1 MLTNQARQSEART
14 PLNQWVELWS
24 PRLSTTKD
32 ETGADI
38 DKEGKVAAF
47 WANVS
52 RTRAT
57 ETTEVGRTVP
67 FAYYKII
74 IHWRDDIDEA
84 MYLKYQ
90 GKELEINSII
100 DLQERHMYLELQ
112 CTERVRPNG

>member
-1 MLTNQARQSEART
+1 MLTNQQRQAEART

-24 PRLSTTKD
+24 PRVSEEKD
-32 ETGADI
+32 ALGGDI
-38 DKEGKVAAF
+38 DKEGKIAGF

-52 RTRAT
+52 RSRMS
-57 ETTEVGRTVP
+57 ETTEEGRTVP

-74 IHWRDDIDEA
+74 IHYRKDIDEA
-84 MYLKYQ
+84 MYLVYQ

-112 CTERVRPNG
+112 CTERVKPNG